1 MTEHAGP
8 DAGRIGRYATRRV
21 LGSGAFATVWLG
33 RDDELD
39 VPVAIKVLAENWTH
53 NADVR
58 ARFVEEAR
66 ILRRIS
72 DPRVVGVHDI
82 GSLPDGRSYF
92 VMDFADG
99 GTLAD
104 LIGGVDRRTALE
116 LAVEVG
122 RAVQVLHDQQ
132 ILHRD
137 VKPSNMLL
145 RRRKDRADQLMVAD
159 LGTAKA
165 LAEASGL
172 TLSAGT
178 PAYMAPEQA
187 HGELPLSPSA
197 DVYGVAALTYALV
210 SGRPPFPDEH
220 GLSDV
225 ARRDPSRRPASL
237 DEGGPLDALM
247 VDALAFDPA
256 RRPSS
261 ALDLVDRLEAIG
273 RGQRGADE
281 QSTIAF
287 GVRTGSRPAAATKI
301 SAEPAAAT
309 RFDRGTDSESGRV
322 MSPNADSTAV
332 PSDPMIPSNPPIPSD
347 PPIPSAA
354 TARSG
359 SGAGLSPAGLIALV
373 VLLFVVSALV
383 VWILLGLA

>member
-99 GTLAD
+99 GTVAD
-104 LIGGVDRRTALE
+104 LVGGVDRRTALE
-116 LAVEVG
+116 LAIEVG

-137 VKPSNMLL
+137 MKPSNMLL
-145 RRRKDRADQLMVAD
+145 RR
-159 LGTAKA
+159 AKA
-165 LAEASGL
+165 
-172 TLSAGT
+172 
-178 PAYMAPEQA
+178 
-187 HGELPLSPSA
+187 
-197 DVYGVAALTYALV
+197 
-210 SGRPPFPDEH
+210 
-220 GLSDV
+220 
-225 ARRDPSRRPASL
+225 
-237 DEGGPLDALM
+237 GPT
-247 VDALAFDPA
+247 
-256 RRPSS
+256 S
-261 ALDLVDRLEAIG
+261 
-273 RGQRGADE
+273 
-281 QSTIAF
+281 
-287 GVRTGSRPAAATKI
+287 
-301 SAEPAAAT
+301 
-309 RFDRGTDSESGRV
+309 
-322 MSPNADSTAV
+322 
-332 PSDPMIPSNPPIPSD
+332 
-347 PPIPSAA
+347 
-354 TARSG
+354 
-359 SGAGLSPAGLIALV
+359 
-373 VLLFVVSALV
+373 
-383 VWILLGLA
+383 